1 MDTKNLFD
9 EMLTQHE
16 CTADTARMAK
26 LKLRDRPER
35 RLLLGLPRGMNQ
47 VDRPLVNVFRRLV
60 AGEAPWPLLLH
71 GAVGTGKTRAGLCLA
86 DFADT
91 AAYHS
96 VDSLADFTMQH
107 QPGEVATEWERLA
120 GKALVILDE
129 IAQRRTNEL
138 TYSVVKRMLDEREF
152 HAASIAVYITNL
164 LPEDLADV
172 YDDRIF
178 SRLTAGTVF
187 QLDGPDRRRTK

>member
-1 MDTKNLFD
+1 
-9 EMLTQHE
+9 
-16 CTADTARMAK
+16 
-26 LKLRDRPER
+26 
-35 RLLLGLPRGMNQ
+35 MNQ
-47 VDRPLVNVFRRLV
+47 VDRRLVDVFRRLV

-71 GAVGTGKTRAGLCLA
+71 GAVGTGKTRAALCLA

-96 VDSLADFTMQH
+96 VDSLADFVMQR
-107 QPGEVATEWERLA
+107 QPGEVAWECERLA
-120 GKALVILDE
+120 SKALVILDE
-129 IAQRRTNEL
+129 LAQRRTNDL

-152 HAASIAVYITNL
+152 HAGNIAVYITNL
-164 LPEDLADV
+164 EPPALADV

-187 QLDGPDRRRTK
+187 HLDGPDRRHAK

>member
-1 MDTKNLFD
+1 MQNHFD
-9 EMLTQHE
+9 KLLTQHE

-26 LKLRDRPER
+26 LRLRDRPER

-47 VDRPLVNVFRRLV
+47 VDRRLVDVFRQLV

-71 GAVGTGKTRAGLCLA
+71 GAVGTGKTRAALCLA

-96 VDSLADFTMQH
+96 VDSLADFTMQR
-107 QPGEVATEWERLA
+107 QPGEVAAEWERLA

-129 IAQRRTNEL
+129 LAQRRTNEL

-152 HAASIAVYITNL
+152 HAGNIAIYITNL
-164 LPEDLADV
+164 EPAALAEV
-172 YDDRIF
+172 FDDRVF

-187 QLDGPDRRRTK
+187 HLNGPDRRHSK

>member
-1 MDTKNLFD
+1 MQQVD
-9 EMLTQHE
+9 
-16 CTADTARMAK
+16 AK
-26 LKLRDRPER
+26 L
-35 RLLLGLPRGMNQ
+35 
-47 VDRPLVNVFRRLV
+47 VDVFRRLV

-71 GAVGTGKTRAGLCLA
+71 GAVGTGKTRAALCLA

-96 VDSLADFTMQH
+96 VDSLADFTMQRES
-107 QPGEVATEWERLA
+107 GEVAAEWERLA

-129 IAQRRTNEL
+129 LAQRRTNDL

-152 HAASIAVYITNL
+152 NAGNVGVYVTNL
-164 LPEDLADV
+164 EPAALADV
-172 YDDRIF
+172 FDDRIF

-187 QLDGPDRRRTK
+187 HLDGPDRRQAR